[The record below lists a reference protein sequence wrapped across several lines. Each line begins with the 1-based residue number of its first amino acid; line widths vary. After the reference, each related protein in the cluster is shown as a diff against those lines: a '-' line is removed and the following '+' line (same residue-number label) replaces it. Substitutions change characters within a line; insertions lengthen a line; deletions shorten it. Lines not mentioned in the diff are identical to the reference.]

1 MTYFTADTH
10 FGHHN
15 IIQFCNRPFTST
27 EEMDKT
33 IIENWN
39 TRVCGNDTVYIIGD
53 MFFRSKN
60 AEEILRQLKGKKR
73 LIIGNHDESWMTKF
87 NYTKYFLSTDR
98 LLETTDG
105 QHKLTLCHYPMFF
118 WKHKLRSYMIHGH
131 IHNNTQTEF
140 YPLIA
145 AQKNIL
151 NAGVDINGFQPIT
164 FDELIEN
171 NRDFKSTFNTGRPE

>member
-1 MTYFTADTH
+1 
-10 FGHHN
+10 
-15 IIQFCNRPFTST
+15 
-27 EEMDKT
+27 
-33 IIENWN
+33 
-39 TRVCGNDTVYIIGD
+39 
-53 MFFRSKN
+53 
-60 AEEILRQLKGKKR
+60 
-73 LIIGNHDESWMTKF
+73 
-87 NYTKYFLSTDR
+87 
-98 LLETTDG
+98 
-105 QHKLTLCHYPMFF
+105 MFF

-151 NAGVDINGFQPIT
+151 NAGVDINGFQPVT